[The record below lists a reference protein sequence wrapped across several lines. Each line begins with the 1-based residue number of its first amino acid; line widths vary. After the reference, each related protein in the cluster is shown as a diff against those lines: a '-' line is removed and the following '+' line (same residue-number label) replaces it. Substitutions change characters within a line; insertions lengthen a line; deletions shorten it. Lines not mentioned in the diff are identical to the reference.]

1 MIKFVIVASR
11 GRNPENPSD
20 RRAGIHTE
28 QRIEPN
34 LSGTTNVIT
43 SVAKDNWYAISSFE
57 TTGIDPSQAVIK
69 DYANAA
75 GTAPYDSSKAANLQ
89 NKGFWFKIVNIPV
102 AEDVH

>member
-1 MIKFVIVASR
+1 MTIYGYDYNNQNAHFIFDDQ
-11 GRNPENPSD
+11 G
-20 RRAGIHTE
+20 
-28 QRIEPN
+28 
-34 LSGTTNVIT
+34 NVT
-43 SVAKDNWYAISSFE
+43 SPAASVAKDNWYAISSFE